1 VTPEETIQHLNEL
14 IETCRNGELGYRTA
28 AGHVRNTQ
36 LETVFNDYSKQ
47 RGEFARQLQTEVS
60 RLGGTPADSG
70 TVGAALH
77 RGWIDLKS
85 GLSGGD
91 GAAIVAACETGEDA
105 AVAAFERVAD
115 MDITGQTKLLV
126 EKQWRKIQEAHLH
139 LLRLKEE
146 AAVADYPKN
155 D

>member
-28 AGHVRNTQ
+28 AEHVRNTQ

-47 RGEFARQLQTEVS
+47 RTEFARQLQAEVS

-70 TVGAALH
+70 TVAAALH

-105 AVAAFERVAD
+105 AAAAFERVAD
-115 MDITGQTKLLV
+115 MNLTGQTKLLV
-126 EKQWRKIQEAHLH
+126 ETQWRKIQEAHLH

-146 AAVADYPKN
+146 TAAADYAKN